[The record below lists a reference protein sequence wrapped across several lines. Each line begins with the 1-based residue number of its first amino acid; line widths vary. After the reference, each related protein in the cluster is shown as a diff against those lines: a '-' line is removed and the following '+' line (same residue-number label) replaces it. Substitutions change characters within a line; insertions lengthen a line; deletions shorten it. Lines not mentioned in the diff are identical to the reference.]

1 MSNFLELVK
10 TRRSVRT
17 FDGQK
22 LDQSVVDELKA
33 FAESIVNPYGVPVK
47 FVFLDADEH
56 KLSSPVLAGEKLYVS
71 AVVEKK
77 RACGGGL
84 RICF

>member
-22 LDQSVVDELKA
+22 LDQSVIDDIKNYAKA
-33 FAESIVNPYGVPVK
+33 IENP
-47 FVFLDADEH
+47 
-56 KLSSPVLAGEKLYVS
+56 
-71 AVVEKK
+71 
-77 RACGGGL
+77 
-84 RICF
+84 